1 MKVGEMA
8 ETDGAMFEDV
18 RNAVNEKMKVPCTGC
33 GYCQPCPYGVDIPGA
48 FRCYNVRY
56 TDNFFT
62 GMREYLMCTTFRAE
76 RTNAS
81 LCRQCGKC
89 EQHCP
94 QGIAVRKELNRWFVI
109 WRTRFIKLLHF
120 LPKTCLKNKVILR
133 FHALPE

>member
-1 MKVGEMA
+1 MSDTVYVGDMGVSDCAMVE
-8 ETDGAMFEDV
+8 DGS
-18 RNAVNEKMKVPCTGC
+18 NAVNEKMIVPCTGC

-48 FRCYNVRY
+48 FRCYNERY
-56 TDNFFT
+56 TDYFFT

-94 QGIAVRKELNRWFVI
+94 QGIAVRKELKQVVRHMENPVY
-109 WRTRFIKLLHF
+109 
-120 LPKTCLKNKVILR
+120 KVIA
-133 FHALPE
+133 FFAKDMFKK